1 LLTGNEHGRTEGGT
15 AEAAEIR
22 AFRRLAR
29 LMLSDPQTGEPLSGR
44 VEMKKFEAIAG
55 SAIWIAVSLLMA
67 AAALE
72 PVEVRAQALETAAA
86 APTCAEG
93 SAELVMGCQSIHL

>member
-1 LLTGNEHGRTEGGT
+1 MLAGNEQARFWSAE

-29 LMLSDPQTGEPLSGR
+29 LMLSNPQTGEPLSGR
-44 VEMKKFEAIAG
+44 FEMKKFEAIAG
-55 SAIWIAVSLLMA
+55 STLWIATSLLMA

-72 PVEVRAQALETAAA
+72 PVEVRAQPLKTAAVQ
-86 APTCAEG
+86 TCAEG
-93 SAELVMGCQSIHL
+93 SAELVMGCESIHL